1 VSDDRTAI
9 VKYLREVAT
18 LYRDEQVQNVLL
30 VCAEDIEAKDPDTL
44 PPSRLQHACKHPSR
58 AVIYALIADK
68 LSTHSA
74 TELLGTVMKG
84 LGGKAN
90 PSMVLEMIRD
100 LQAEA
105 SHDAP

>member
-1 VSDDRTAI
+1 MNDDRTAI

-44 PPSRLQHACKHPSR
+44 PPSNMHQACKHPSR
-58 AVIYALIADK
+58 AVIYALVADK
-68 LSTHSA
+68 LTTHSA
-74 TELLGTVMKG
+74 TEMLVDVMKG

-90 PSMVLEMIRD
+90 PSVVIEMIRD